1 MIDEPGGRVK
11 IVASPLGS
19 VSVSTTELEAS
30 LVAVGVSPRTGRGST
45 RLGRGLEDRVK
56 VSTLDPER
64 GGKIC
69 EEVGAGAEAAVE
81 SAAVLPTGEE
91 VLVSNANG
99 CEEQGGGGEVELAL
113 APIGLSLSGEKGPV
127 LKAGGGEEVAR
138 RLQRWMFAMRR
149 SLAQQRCSQ
158 VAKKVQ

>member
-1 MIDEPGGRVK
+1 
-11 IVASPLGS
+11 
-19 VSVSTTELEAS
+19 
-30 LVAVGVSPRTGRGST
+30 TGRGST

-127 LKAGGGEEVAR
+127 LEAGGGEEVAR

-158 VAKKVQ
+158 VAKK